1 MFKLETLEKHVFSSH
16 IKSLAV
22 EVLNCFI
29 YKLMN
34 LWETLHV
41 IRATLERQTS
51 HTCMGIGTWGISGGW
66 ISKFDRRALEPKF
79 WMTCS
84 IFGKLYDTVGPVMAP
99 AIDRGASSNW
109 WKYYVIC
116 KCEKKCLHCSFSNM
130 PFSNGQKHYLSK
142 KKKKSLALFAIHS
155 FLFLSLSFYE
165 AYPQFQFA
173 QFQD

>member
-1 MFKLETLEKHVFSSH
+1 M
-16 IKSLAV
+16 AV
-22 EVLNCFI
+22 EVPDCFL

-84 IFGKLYDTVGPVMAP
+84 IFDKLYDTVGPVMAP
-99 AIDRGASSNW
+99 AIGRGASSNW

-116 KCEKKCLHCSFSNM
+116 KCEKSVSIAVSQICLFQMAKNTTS
-130 PFSNGQKHYLSK
+130 G
-142 KKKKSLALFAIHS
+142 KKKSVALFAIHS
-155 FLFLSLSFYE
+155 FLFLSLPFYK
-165 AYPQFQFA
+165 AYPQLQFA